1 MFHCTVFWDFRFD
14 LLCLPYILCF
24 AFRLLPTVHA
34 LGKSSNISALF
45 MVRWRSRRVGTFGR
59 SSPFRGR
66 PRLRFTGSGA
76 FFFGTGFSL
85 ASIAVESR
93 EIWPT
98 NESA

>member
-1 MFHCTVFWDFRFD
+1 MFTLYPLFRISLAPHCARLGQILQHLRFVHGTLALQTRGD
-14 LLCLPYILCF
+14 LWTFLP
-24 AFRLLPTVHA
+24 LPWT
-34 LGKSSNISALF
+34 
-45 MVRWRSRRVGTFGR
+45 
-59 SSPFRGR
+59 

-93 EIWPT
+93 EIWLT